1 MELKTIIGKEVLL
14 EKLRKNRERY
24 TKTRKTL
31 IEVYRKKD
39 EEYLKA
45 RAEYSKKI
53 YEGTL
58 TEDDEQPRP
67 PSIPEDRTDTYDM
80 YIEMIERHTIRT
92 LEIDN
97 TSFRS
102 LYWDKWE
109 FIKVHIRA
117 MKVWADSDMSLMAAL
132 SSYGEAGTK

>member
-1 MELKTIIGKEVLL
+1 MMELKTIIGKEVLL
-14 EKLRKNRERY
+14 ERLRKNRERY
-24 TKTRKTL
+24 TETRKTL

-58 TEDDEQPRP
+58 TEDDEQPRS

-97 TSFRS
+97 MSFRS

-109 FIKVHIRA
+109 FIREHIRA
-117 MKVWADSDMSLMAAL
+117 MTVWADTDASLVAAL
-132 SSYGEAGTK
+132 TAYGD